1 MSEQKIFNP
10 NIAVKMV
17 QNRCK
22 SAQTSTKYCSV
33 IRKLTANITW
43 HTLNLTAQV
52 SGLHLVYQWC
62 HLCKIGSR
70 KAKIQPQV
78 AISGQADIFSVK
90 ADLRL

>member
-10 NIAVKMV
+10 NNAVKMV

-33 IRKLTANITW
+33 TMKLGPNITC
-43 HTLNLTAQV
+43 HSLNLTAQV
-52 SGLHLVYQWC
+52 LGLHLVYQWC
-62 HLCKIGSR
+62 HLCQMWSR

-78 AISGQADIFSVK
+78 AVSGWADIFSVK

>member
-10 NIAVKMV
+10 NNAVKMV

-33 IRKLTANITW
+33 TMKLGPNITC
-43 HTLNLTAQV
+43 HSLNLIAQV
-52 SGLHLVYQWC
+52 LGLHLVYQWC
-62 HLCKIGSR
+62 HLCQMWSR

-78 AISGQADIFSVK
+78 AVSGWADIFSVK